1 MWWLVWLSMS
11 LALLLIGLSELT
23 DTPARAGLLLGGGVL
38 ALAAFVRRIM
48 TASAPLIDLAVLA
61 YPRFALASVLAVIY
75 GELLFGQMPTLSSLT
90 GIVLVVVAGL
100 SLTLP
105 MLITY
110 LRSR

>member
-1 MWWLVWLSMS
+1 LIYAYKYVPASS
-11 LALLLIGLSELT
+11 LA
-23 DTPARAGLLLGGGVL
+23 
-38 ALAAFVRRIM
+38 
-48 TASAPLIDLAVLA
+48 PLNYFQL
-61 YPRFALASVLAVIY
+61 VLAVIY
-75 GELLFGQMPTLSSLT
+75 GELLFGQMPTLSSLA